1 MLLPLPALLPEAPA
15 TAAALVLCG
24 VAEAWVT
31 VDGKVDGVVVEG
43 EVAGGVLC
51 SGVAAAVVM
60 GWAPKL
66 LAAMVA
72 AAWMDLSVR
81 SAGRGSECASLG
93 KLSRAPLPLNA
104 RAAASWHKHHPNG
117 SMSTH
122 IMDRHGPV
130 FITRTGHGGVPWA
143 CEMA

>member
-31 VDGKVDGVVVEG
+31 VDGKVDGVVGGFDDGGAGGGLWDGFRVDVEG

-60 GWAPKL
+60 GRP
-66 LAAMVA
+66 
-72 AAWMDLSVR
+72 
-81 SAGRGSECASLG
+81 LG
-93 KLSRAPLPLNA
+93 
-104 RAAASWHKHHPNG
+104 W
-117 SMSTH
+117 T
-122 IMDRHGPV
+122 
-130 FITRTGHGGVPWA
+130 
-143 CEMA
+143 CQ